1 MSKIERYL
9 QYVIHAED
17 VQKVLNTFLALF
29 ESLSEQLESLKGK
42 GFFLM
47 PIHRLFSYVITRVM
61 LKAYI
66 ESQDANLFNFYHA
79 LSQFLTP
86 V

>member
-17 VQKVLNTFLALF
+17 VKKLLSTFIALF

-47 PIHRLFSYVITRVM
+47 PIHRLFSYVITRVL

-66 ESQDANLFNFYHA
+66 E
-79 LSQFLTP
+79 
-86 V
+86 